1 MQNAITSESII
12 DKMVAIDEDGSFKMP
27 INLPKKEG
35 KYYTVMVGGGSAF
48 RTTKLETIEIV
59 ARSVPS
65 LTQAPVSSIVPKI
78 QYTTS
83 VPYVSFGSNL
93 WANMYIE
100 QSGKIYN
107 TSGKVLTLDNFSLK
121 Q

>member
-1 MQNAITSESII
+1 
-12 DKMVAIDEDGSFKMP
+12 MVAIDEDGSFKMP
-27 INLPKKEG
+27 ITLPKKEG

-59 ARSVPS
+59 ARSIPS
-65 LTQAPVSSIVPKI
+65 SAQAPISSIVPKI

-83 VPYVSFGSNL
+83 VPYVSFGPNL
-93 WANMYIE
+93 WANMYVE

-107 TSGKVLTLDNFSLK
+107 TS
-121 Q
+121 